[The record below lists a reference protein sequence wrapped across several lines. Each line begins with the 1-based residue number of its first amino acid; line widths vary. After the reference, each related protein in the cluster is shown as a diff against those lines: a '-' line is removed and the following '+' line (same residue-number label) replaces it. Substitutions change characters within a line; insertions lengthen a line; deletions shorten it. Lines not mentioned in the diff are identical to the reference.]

1 MQPPRSGLVQPL
13 SILTTDI
20 GFAEI
25 TATKFTPS
33 INKLSIILFA
43 SISNILGQY
52 SINIPAH
59 PNLAHKPSAGLRTP
73 LPPRFKTCV
82 YTIVVVTSLCPNNS

>member
-1 MQPPRSGLVQPL
+1 MKKKRRVNGTGLTEPMPPRSGLVQPM

-33 INKLSIILFA
+33 INKLSIIPFRKH
-43 SISNILGQY
+43 NQY
-52 SINIPAH
+52 PWS
-59 PNLAHKPSAGLRTP
+59 
-73 LPPRFKTCV
+73 V
-82 YTIVVVTSLCPNNS
+82 